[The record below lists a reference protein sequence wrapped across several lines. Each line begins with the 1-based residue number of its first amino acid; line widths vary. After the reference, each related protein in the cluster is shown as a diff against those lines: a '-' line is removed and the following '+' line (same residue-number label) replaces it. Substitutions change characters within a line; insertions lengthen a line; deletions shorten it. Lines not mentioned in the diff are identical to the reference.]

1 MSRGAVRLP
10 PMYED
15 AYRVPF
21 RVDRTPPRYR
31 LHNIGDEPVHGVSVT
46 VHGPGRFASNA
57 PAKLQ
62 PGEALEVT
70 IDGPAPERGTIAVVR
85 WFRPDRTEYLWRLSF

>member
-1 MSRGAVRLP
+1 
-10 PMYED
+10 MYED

-21 RVDRTPPRYR
+21 RLDRTPPRYR
-31 LHNIGDEPVHGVSVT
+31 VLNTSAEPVHGVAVT
-46 VHGPGRFASNA
+46 LHGAGMLAANA

-70 IDGPAPERGTIAVVR
+70 IERDALERGTILVVR
-85 WFRPDRTEYLWRLSF
+85 WFRPNGIEYLWRASV

>member
-1 MSRGAVRLP
+1 
-10 PMYED
+10 MYED

-21 RVDRTPPRYR
+21 TLERTPPAYR
-31 LHNIGDEPVHGVSVT
+31 FVNSSEEAVHGVAVT
-46 VHGPGRFASNA
+46 IHGPGRLASNA

-70 IDGPAPERGTIAVVR
+70 IEGDKLERGTIAVVR
-85 WFRPDRTEYLWRLSF
+85 WFRPNQIEYLWRVSF

>member
-1 MSRGAVRLP
+1 
-10 PMYED
+10 MYED

-21 RVDRTPPRYR
+21 RLERQPPQYR
-31 LHNIGDEPVHGVSVT
+31 FLNASDEPVHGVAVT
-46 VHGPGRFASNA
+46 IHGPGRLATNA

-70 IDGPAPERGTIAVVR
+70 IEGDHLERGTIIVVR
-85 WFRPDRTEYLWRLSF
+85 WFRPDRSEYLWRVSF

>member
-1 MSRGAVRLP
+1 
-10 PMYED
+10 MYED

-21 RVDRTPPRYR
+21 RLERTPPQYR
-31 LHNIGDEPVHGVSVT
+31 LLNTSDEPVHGVAVT
-46 VHGPGRFASNA
+46 IHGPGQLASNA

-70 IDGPAPERGTIAVVR
+70 VDGARLERGTIAVVR
-85 WFRPDRTEYLWRLSF
+85 WFRPNGVEYLWRVSF